1 MSVDH
6 TEGRRTNHRAFR
18 PTLDGGLES
27 RFLLSN
33 LPGIVFLNHPQP
45 GVAYVHKQPPLRSG
59 THAEPFPIA
68 TFPRGPRDKVEVA
81 HGGQSVIVATPDGS
95 HFQISLTQFVPTPST
110 STTGAAVAVTQP
122 PIQGQTPGAGPIQ
135 PIGTVRAYS
144 MPPSTSTPGVPRVG
158 LILDGTTTQSELD
171 ISPVPFPQR
180 KGYAHSFA
188 YGATRQSHLLNIGQI
203 IVNSGVISAI
213 NGYHTADLSGSLT
226 IAPPPLPTEPGST
239 PQAQTQTVDRISF
252 DALLPGASI
261 NIGGDLNTLDVLNGI
276 TLVKG
281 NTIDIGRDLNLLNV
295 GQNLDLSGGGSIIV
309 HRFMGT
315 TPQPPKGTA
324 TGSNI
329 LALNQALVGT
339 GTSTIVPSLT
349 AYIQGNMNLGTL
361 GTFTVVGG
369 IQSGTLTST
378 TSATTSVFL
387 VNGSVTASS
396 LDRNVNAIGPGIH
409 IANVLP
415 STTLT
420 VTILNPA
427 PPPPTLTIPANF
439 IARAGFNIPGITI
452 P

>member
-1 MSVDH
+1 MSVDR

-95 HFQISLTQFVPTPST
+95 HFQISLTQFVPTPPS
-110 STTGAAVAVTQP
+110 STTGVAVAVAQP
-122 PIQGQTPGAGPIQ
+122 PIQGQVPGAGVVQ

-144 MPPSTSTPGVPRVG
+144 MPPSAPGQPPRVG

-171 ISPVPFPQR
+171 ISSVPFPQR

-213 NGYHTADLSGSLT
+213 NGYHTADLSGPLT

-261 NIGGDLNTLDVLNGI
+261 NIGGDLNTLDVLNGVNAGQRAQHRHRPRPEPDQRRPEPGSQRRRFAHRRPLPGHD
-276 TLVKG
+276 TSAPQGDGHRVELPRPQSG
-281 NTIDIGRDLNLLNV
+281 AGRDR
-295 GQNLDLSGGGSIIV
+295 
-309 HRFMGT
+309 HEH
-315 TPQPPKGTA
+315 
-324 TGSNI
+324 
-329 LALNQALVGT
+329 
-339 GTSTIVPSLT
+339 
-349 AYIQGNMNLGTL
+349 
-361 GTFTVVGG
+361 
-369 IQSGTLTST
+369 
-378 TSATTSVFL
+378 
-387 VNGSVTASS
+387 
-396 LDRNVNAIGPGIH
+396 DRPLPIGIH
-409 IANVLP
+409 PGQHESRDGWHVHGGRRDCKAVRSPVPRRQHPP
-415 STTLT
+415 SCWST
-420 VTILNPA
+420 A
-427 PPPPTLTIPANF
+427 A
-439 IARAGFNIPGITI
+439 
-452 P
+452 

>member
-1 MSVDH
+1 MSVDR

-33 LPGIVFLNHPQP
+33 LPGIVFLNNPQP

-95 HFQISLTQFVPTPST
+95 HFQISLTQFVPTPPS

-122 PIQGQTPGAGPIQ
+122 PIQGQVPGAGLVQ

-144 MPPSTSTPGVPRVG
+144 MPPSAPGQPPRVG

-171 ISPVPFPQR
+171 ISSVPFPQR

-295 GQNLDLSGGGSIIV
+295 GQNLDLSGGGSFIV
-309 HRFMGT
+309 NRFMGT

-349 AYIQGNMNLGTL
+349 AYIQGNMNLGTA
-361 GTFTVVGG
+361 GTFKVVGG

-378 TSATTSVFL
+378 TTATTSVLL

-396 LDRNVNAIGPGIH
+396 IDPNVNATEPGIH
-409 IANVLP
+409 ILNVLP